1 MALNATILTTL
12 ILERTEQRLAGI
24 DPRDPANGP
33 EMDRLST
40 LALAEAIIEH
50 IQAYAEVAPGIPV
63 STSGMPPNTPL
74 EQTGAT
80 TSPGVIQ

>member
-1 MALNATILTTL
+1 MALDAHILTQL
-12 ILERTEQRLAGI
+12 ILDRTEQRLEGI
-24 DPRDPANGP
+24 DPVNPENGAA
-33 EMDRLST
+33 MDYQST

-80 TSPGVIQ
+80 TAPGVIQ